1 MNYDI
6 SQFEKE
12 GYLIVKNFL
21 TKEQH
26 DILNRTCKTLTDEG
40 RRISAPTSDQ
50 WAMNAPYNP
59 CKLQGAMKYS
69 ENLKNLGRNKKLVTI
84 AQRILKTR
92 HLSTYISKFFPMM
105 PKVGFSVDWHQDNY
119 YIKADPTKL
128 ISCDVFVN
136 GAKKENGCLRIVP
149 RSHKRGIFE
158 HTKTTHWPFN
168 WLNLNPK
175 VEIIDVEIDE
185 PFAVFFHPN
194 IIHGCY
200 RNTSRDFRYSV
211 AWEYMKWPY
220 VPQTYNDH
228 VSNDLLKI
236 EEKL

>member
-1 MNYDI
+1 MKNKESAEICNIMYKNLNPEEVVYIEKTNREKSVIRRSDSLFLDI
-6 SQFEKE
+6 
-12 GYLIVKNFL
+12 NFL
-21 TKEQH
+21 LFK
-26 DILNRTCKTLTDEG
+26 
-40 RRISAPTSDQ
+40 ISLDV
-50 WAMNAPYNP
+50 N
-59 CKLQGAMKYS
+59 
-69 ENLKNLGRNKKLVTI
+69 
-84 AQRILKTR
+84 
-92 HLSTYISKFFPMM
+92 
-105 PKVGFSVDWHQDNY
+105 
-119 YIKADPTKL
+119 
-128 ISCDVFVN
+128 CDVFVN

-220 VPQTYNDH
+220 LPPRHSDH
-228 VSNDLLKI
+228 ISNDLI
-236 EEKL
+236 QI